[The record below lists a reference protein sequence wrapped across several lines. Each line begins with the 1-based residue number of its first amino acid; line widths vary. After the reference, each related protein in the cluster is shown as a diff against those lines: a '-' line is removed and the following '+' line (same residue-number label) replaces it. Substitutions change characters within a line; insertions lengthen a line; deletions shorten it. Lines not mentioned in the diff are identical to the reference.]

1 MSIDEAQELVI
12 EEKQVYQS
20 FIFNKFIRK
29 LQDFS
34 TLAIIIQK
42 SINIIFQHKQ
52 NDLHRHK
59 M

>member
-59 M
+59 V